1 MLFDFK
7 KEQKV
12 TMNMK
17 DMNYPL
23 DMIFINMSKE
33 VVAVRSLKPG
43 NFETSVEGVRFV
55 LEVNKDEGAGL
66 VGELI
71 SCTSD
76 FYPQLEWPK
85 KLKRLL
91 WTQKLKKKKK
101 LRRVSQNTT
110 PTSVNIIVRVSTV
123 PENAKQLLRVA
134 VVLKYTKIR

>member
-43 NFETSVEGVRFV
+43 NFETSVEVRFV

-76 FYPQLEWPK
+76 LLSAVGMAEETEAP
-85 KLKRLL
+85 L

-110 PTSVNIIVRVSTV
+110 PTSVNIIVSIYCT
-123 PENAKQLLRVA
+123 
-134 VVLKYTKIR
+134 

>member
-1 MLFDFK
+1 M
-7 KEQKV
+7 KEGLANKPALVKTKACCLISRKEKV

-66 VGELI
+66 GELI

-76 FYPQLEWPK
+76 
-85 KLKRLL
+85 LL
-91 WTQKLKKKKK
+91 
-101 LRRVSQNTT
+101 S
-110 PTSVNIIVRVSTV
+110 
-123 PENAKQLLRVA
+123 A
-134 VVLKYTKIR
+134 VGMAEETEAPLVDAETEEEEEAEESKHDTY

>member
-76 FYPQLEWPK
+76 LYPQLEWPK

-110 PTSVNIIVRVSTV
+110 P
-123 PENAKQLLRVA
+123 LLV
-134 VVLKYTKIR
+134 

>member
-76 FYPQLEWPK
+76 LYPQLEWPK

-91 WTQKLKKKKK
+91 WTETEEEEEAEEGIA
-101 LRRVSQNTT
+101 NTT
-110 PTSVNIIVRVSTV
+110 PTSVNIIVSIYCT
-123 PENAKQLLRVA
+123 
-134 VVLKYTKIR
+134 

>member
-1 MLFDFK
+1 
-7 KEQKV
+7 
-12 TMNMK
+12 MK

-76 FYPQLEWPK
+76 LYPQLEWPK

-101 LRRVSQNTT
+101 LRRVS
-110 PTSVNIIVRVSTV
+110 
-123 PENAKQLLRVA
+123 
-134 VVLKYTKIR
+134 

>member
-1 MLFDFK
+1 MKEGLANSNSKTKGMLFDFK

-43 NFETSVEGVRFV
+43 NFGNFSRRRSICI
-55 LEVNKDEGAGL
+55 EVNKDEGAGL
-66 VGELI
+66 VGNELI

-76 FYPQLEWPK
+76 LLSMVGMAEGNW
-85 KLKRLL
+85 KRLL
-91 WTQKLKKKKK
+91 WTQETEEEEEGQGG
-101 LRRVSQNTT
+101 VSQNDTY
-110 PTSVNIIVRVSTV
+110 R
-123 PENAKQLLRVA
+123 
-134 VVLKYTKIR
+134 

>member
-55 LEVNKDEGAGL
+55 K
-66 VGELI
+66 
-71 SCTSD
+71 S
-76 FYPQLEWPK
+76 K
-85 KLKRLL
+85 
-91 WTQKLKKKKK
+91 
-101 LRRVSQNTT
+101 
-110 PTSVNIIVRVSTV
+110 
-123 PENAKQLLRVA
+123 
-134 VVLKYTKIR
+134 